1 MPRLGLCVRQ
11 VSARITSSSSQGSD
25 FLYVALGSPAALR
38 GPTAFALICQWV
50 PGGFLPCTLV
60 SSAAK
65 DVCECLSVISIFGA
79 YPVGPMAIQSCG
91 ECVEALTAVPFS
103 LSKNFGHTDF
113 IITSGLSQYV

>member
-1 MPRLGLCVRQ
+1 MCLAGLSPHHVLRLP
-11 VSARITSSSSQGSD
+11 
-25 FLYVALGSPAALR
+25 FLSVAVGSPAASW
-38 GPTAFALICQWV
+38 GPTAFALVCQWAS
-50 PGGFLPCTLV
+50 GGCLPCALL

-65 DVCECLSVISIFGA
+65 DVCECVSVISVFGA
-79 YPVGPMAIQSCG
+79 HPMGPTAIQSCG